1 MIDGITYLEEVS
13 EVDNINQPSHY
24 QGRQGLEAIGVL
36 RNFMTPEQLKGFFL
50 IHQVK

>member
-24 QGRQGLEAIGVL
+24 QGRQGLD
-36 RNFMTPEQLKGFFL
+36 NWCT
-50 IHQVK
+50 

>member
-24 QGRQGLEAIGVL
+24 QGR
-36 RNFMTPEQLKGFFL
+36 L
-50 IHQVK
+50 IQIT